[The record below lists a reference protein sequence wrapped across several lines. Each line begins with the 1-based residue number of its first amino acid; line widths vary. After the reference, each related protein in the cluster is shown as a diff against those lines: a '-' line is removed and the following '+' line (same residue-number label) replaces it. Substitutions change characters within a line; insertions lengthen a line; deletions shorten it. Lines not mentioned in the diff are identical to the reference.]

1 MLTNDISIVFDELIE
16 NFYKLKTI
24 SLVRMYEFNET
35 LYLLEFIIQ
44 EKTIFDNRIL
54 DDSHKKYV
62 ADIFQKNI
70 SKIVIPKKPTSN
82 FTLTYNFSKDITH
95 KILITSTLF
104 SKEKFFIY
112 SPLEQKKQD
121 LTEQNKMEQIRDET
135 KDEIWKSK
143 IYKIIFESRDEGIE
157 LWGIT
162 QRTRGIKN
170 PEKRKQYINSLLD
183 LKKITSE
190 STQNKNKINT
200 IYKANE

>member
-1 MLTNDISIVFDELIE
+1 MLANNISIVFDELIE

-35 LYLLEFIIQ
+35 LYLLEFILQ
-44 EKTIFDNRIL
+44 EKTNFDNRVL
-54 DDSHKKYV
+54 DDSHKNFV
-62 ADIFQKNI
+62 AEIFQEKMSEI
-70 SKIVIPKKPTSN
+70 IIPKKPTSN

-104 SKEKFFIY
+104 SKEKLFIY
-112 SPLEQKKQD
+112 SPLEQKKHA
-121 LTEQNKMEQIRDET
+121 LIEQEKIEQI
-135 KDEIWKSK
+135 KDEIWKTK
-143 IYKIIFESRDEGIE
+143 IYKIIFENRKNGIG
-157 LWGIT
+157 LWEII
-162 QRTRGIKN
+162 QHTRGIKN